1 MVPVSIIKC
10 ETYKIRRV
18 YESVREAVDL
28 VGGLKKIV
36 KPGQNVLLKIN
47 LLSAQP
53 PEKAVTTHPLVV
65 GAMVK
70 LIKEIGANPWV
81 GDAAPSGGV
90 WGKDA
95 FEVAGIRGIV
105 EKEGGE
111 IVNFSRIGYEK
122 IKVPGAKQLKEI
134 YIAKPILQADV
145 VISLPKLKTHELT
158 FLTGAVKNFFGC
170 VPSSDRL
177 RAHGLAREEKFAQA
191 VVDIYSVCRAS
202 FSLMD
207 AIVAM
212 EGEGPSAGDPV
223 KVGVLLAS
231 PDPVSLDIVASQIT
245 GFKPSDIL
253 TSVDAIERG
262 IGPSNFE
269 DIKIVGNKINEV
281 IKLDFK
287 KPSTYRGKIKRAL
300 IRAFTPVAMR
310 FFRTF
315 PAVNNSICEKCG
327 VCKKNCPVGAIEIN
341 PYPEFNYDK
350 CIQCFCCYELCPF
363 QAIYIKKNWLR
374 EKFTGH

>member
-1 MVPVSIIKC
+1 
-10 ETYKIRRV
+10 
-18 YESVREAVDL
+18 
-28 VGGLKKIV
+28 LKK
-36 KPGQNVLLKIN
+36 
-47 LLSAQP
+47 
-53 PEKAVTTHPLVV
+53 
-65 GAMVK
+65 
-70 LIKEIGANPWV
+70 
-81 GDAAPSGGV
+81 
-90 WGKDA
+90 
-95 FEVAGIRGIV
+95 
-105 EKEGGE
+105 
-111 IVNFSRIGYEK
+111 
-122 IKVPGAKQLKEI
+122 KV
-134 YIAKPILQADV
+134 
-145 VISLPKLKTHELT
+145 
-158 FLTGAVKNFFGC
+158 
-170 VPSSDRL
+170 
-177 RAHGLAREEKFAQA
+177 EKFAQA